1 MASELRVNT
10 LKDASGNNSIATSFV
25 AQGSAKMWVQ
35 HNAGTAILDSNN
47 VASLTDSGTGDYNV
61 TYTSA
66 MASTQYTCAGS
77 WGNDGNG
84 VFVADSLTA
93 SLVGTRYKTLGSGGS
108 AGDCATANCSVH
120 GDLA

>member
-35 HNAGTAILDSNN
+35 HNAGTSILDSNN

>member
-35 HNAGTAILDSNN
+35 HNAGTAVLDSNN

>member
-1 MASELRVNT
+1 
-10 LKDASGNNSIATSFV
+10 
-25 AQGSAKMWVQ
+25 MWVQ
-35 HNAGTAILDSNN
+35 HNAGTAVLDSNN